1 MRECIGKRN
10 FSVILVG
17 FGIFVLIEGFVI
29 RFEVVCYQNSLSA
42 PTSLY
47 KERIEDQKDWAIFQL
62 LSFSLRV

>member
-1 MRECIGKRN
+1 MI
-10 FSVILVG
+10 VVG

-47 KERIEDQKDWAIFQL
+47 KERIEDQKDWTICSIIIGIGEILAF
-62 LSFSLRV
+62 

>member
-1 MRECIGKRN
+1 MI
-10 FSVILVG
+10 VVG

-47 KERIEDQKDWAIFQL
+47 KERIEDQKIGQF
-62 LSFSLRV
+62 FSCYLFL

>member
-1 MRECIGKRN
+1 M
-10 FSVILVG
+10 ILVG